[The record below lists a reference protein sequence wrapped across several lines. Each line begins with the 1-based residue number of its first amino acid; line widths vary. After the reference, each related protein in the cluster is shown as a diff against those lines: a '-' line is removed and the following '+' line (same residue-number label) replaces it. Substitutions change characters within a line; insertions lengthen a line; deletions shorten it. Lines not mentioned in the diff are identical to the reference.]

1 MTKYAIV
8 TPTFQPHFI
17 FIKKYLKSFSK
28 YLQDKENVKFYFTI
42 AKEELYEFQKI
53 TQRFPDLNISI
64 LIFEDILEKFGIT
77 ESSRELL
84 DKYNKF
90 SFQTLKKFYTMLY
103 IPEQYSLILD
113 SESMAIRPLKIK
125 ELFENFFVSPF
136 ISGSEIN
143 NRYWSQFSKEVNNN
157 VNQIL
162 NAKIPFFFL
171 ENFVWFYDKKILKSL
186 FKEHGNPIE
195 LVEKIYN
202 QTEEKSIKREAGI
215 FEIELYQ
222 AYVWKNLHKN
232 KYRFIDVTEVLKNIL
247 SSQQWNIFMSEHDKS
262 YQGNCGLL
270 ERSTELLKVLPIEKT
285 ANWFKQNNYNI
296 IRCNHS
302 DFQNYRDQKTFINIV
317 DPYILAASQDHCFG
331 INSSFKNRCLVL
343 CSLNNNYIHMV
354 KHWNNFILPIK
365 KLLKPFYM
373 LLQWVIELVSTFI
386 YCLKYLYDAIR
397 NLDLVIGK

>member
-171 ENFVWFYDKKILKSL
+171 ENFV
-186 FKEHGNPIE
+186 
-195 LVEKIYN
+195 
-202 QTEEKSIKREAGI
+202 
-215 FEIELYQ
+215 
-222 AYVWKNLHKN
+222 
-232 KYRFIDVTEVLKNIL
+232 
-247 SSQQWNIFMSEHDKS
+247 
-262 YQGNCGLL
+262 
-270 ERSTELLKVLPIEKT
+270 
-285 ANWFKQNNYNI
+285 
-296 IRCNHS
+296 
-302 DFQNYRDQKTFINIV
+302 
-317 DPYILAASQDHCFG
+317 
-331 INSSFKNRCLVL
+331 
-343 CSLNNNYIHMV
+343 
-354 KHWNNFILPIK
+354 
-365 KLLKPFYM
+365 
-373 LLQWVIELVSTFI
+373 
-386 YCLKYLYDAIR
+386 
-397 NLDLVIGK
+397 